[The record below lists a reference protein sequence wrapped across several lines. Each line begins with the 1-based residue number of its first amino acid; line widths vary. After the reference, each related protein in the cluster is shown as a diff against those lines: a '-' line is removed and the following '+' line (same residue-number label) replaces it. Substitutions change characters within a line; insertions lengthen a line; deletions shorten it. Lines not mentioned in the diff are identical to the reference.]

1 MSLDADAILDR
12 RRLKRRLT
20 IWRLAAI
27 VAVFALAFIALFRGD
42 VITGHDHVA
51 EIGVTGLISD
61 DDSRSEFL
69 RKVADDG
76 HAKALIV
83 NIDSPGGTTVGG
95 ETLYNDI
102 RRVAERKP
110 VVGVIRTLGTS
121 AAYLAATA
129 TDHIISAESSLTG
142 SIGVLIQ
149 TAQFTGL
156 LEKIGIS
163 AEAIKSSPLKS
174 TPSPL
179 EPLTEESRAATQA
192 VIDDTHAWFIGIVA
206 VRRDLPEERIQQ
218 VSDGRIFT
226 GRQALQLGLVDEI
239 GGRHEAREWLSKTHN
254 IPSSLPLLRTDRRP
268 AGQGF
273 IEYIVNL
280 VGKTTFSERLTLDG
294 LISLWHPQSVF

>member
-27 VAVFALAFIALFRGD
+27 VAVFTLAFIALFRAD
-42 VITGHDHVA
+42 VITGQDHVA
-51 EIGVTGLISD
+51 EIGVLGLIVD
-61 DDSRSEFL
+61 DDDRSEVL

-95 ETLYNDI
+95 ETLYNEI

-110 VVGVIRTLGTS
+110 VVGVVRTLGTS
-121 AAYLAATA
+121 AAYLVATA
-129 TDHIISAESSLTG
+129 TDHIISAETSLTG

-192 VIDDTHAWFIGIVA
+192 VIDDTHAWFIGIIA
-206 VRRDLPEERIQQ
+206 ARRDLPEERLQQ

-239 GGRHEAREWLSKTHN
+239 GGRHEAREWLSTTHN
-254 IPSSLPLLRTDRRP
+254 ISASLPLLKIDRQLV
-268 AGQGF
+268 GQGF
-273 IEYIVNL
+273 IEKIVKL
-280 VGKTTFSERLTLDG
+280 IGKTTFSERLTLDG

>member
-27 VAVFALAFIALFRGD
+27 VAVFTLAFIALFRAD

-51 EIGVTGLISD
+51 EIGILGLIVD
-61 DDSRSEFL
+61 DDDRSEVL

-95 ETLYNDI
+95 ETLYNEI

-110 VVGVIRTLGTS
+110 VVGVVRTLGTS
-121 AAYLAATA
+121 AAYLVATA
-129 TDHIISAESSLTG
+129 TDHIISAETSLTG

-206 VRRDLPEERIQQ
+206 ARRDLPEERLQQ

-239 GGRHEAREWLSKTHN
+239 GGRHEAREWLSTTHN
-254 IPSSLPLLRTDRRP
+254 ISASLPLLKIDRQP
-268 AGQGF
+268 VGQGF
-273 IEYIVNL
+273 IEKIVKL

>member
-20 IWRLAAI
+20 VWRLAAI
-27 VAVFALAFIALFRGD
+27 AAVFVLALIALFRTD
-42 VITGHDHVA
+42 VITGRDHVA
-51 EIGVTGLISD
+51 EIGVTGLIVD
-61 DDSRSEFL
+61 DDDRSEFL

-76 HAKALIV
+76 NAKALIV

-95 ETLYNDI
+95 EILYNDI

-121 AAYLAATA
+121 AAYLVAVA
-129 TDHIISAESSLTG
+129 TDRIISAESSLTG

-149 TAQFTGL
+149 TAQFTDL

-163 AEAIKSSPLKS
+163 TEAIKSAPLKN

-206 VRRDLPEERIQQ
+206 ARRDLPEERLQQ
-218 VSDGRIFT
+218 VADGRVFT

-239 GGRHEAREWLSKTHN
+239 GGKHEARQWLSKAHN
-254 IPSSLPLLRTDRRP
+254 ISSSLPVLKINRRP
-268 AGQGF
+268 VGQGIF
-273 IEYIVNL
+273 ERIVSL

>member
-27 VAVFALAFIALFRGD
+27 VAVFTFAFIALFRAD

-51 EIGVTGLISD
+51 EIGILGLIVD
-61 DDSRSEFL
+61 DDDRSEVL

-95 ETLYNDI
+95 ETLYNEI

-110 VVGVIRTLGTS
+110 VVGVVRTLGTS
-121 AAYLAATA
+121 AAYLVATA
-129 TDHIISAESSLTG
+129 TDHIISAETSLTG

-192 VIDDTHAWFIGIVA
+192 VIDDTHAWFIGIIA
-206 VRRDLPEERIQQ
+206 ARRDLPEERLQQ

-239 GGRHEAREWLSKTHN
+239 GGRHEAREWLSAAHN
-254 IPSSLPLLRTDRRP
+254 ISASLPLLKIDRQP
-268 AGQGF
+268 VGQGF
-273 IEYIVNL
+273 IEKIVKL
-280 VGKTTFSERLTLDG
+280 VGKSTFSERLTLDG
-294 LISLWHPQSVF
+294 LISLWHPQGVF

>member
-1 MSLDADAILDR
+1 MSLDADSILDR

-20 IWRLAAI
+20 VWRLAAI
-27 VAVFALAFIALFRGD
+27 VAVFALAFIALFRID
-42 VITGHDHVA
+42 LVTGRDHVA
-51 EIGVTGLISD
+51 EIGVTGLIVD
-61 DDSRSEFL
+61 DDDRSEFL

-76 HAKALIV
+76 NAKALIV

-95 ETLYNDI
+95 EILYNDI

-121 AAYLAATA
+121 AAYLVAAA

-149 TAQFTGL
+149 TAQFTDL

-163 AEAIKSSPLKS
+163 AEAIKSSPLKN

-206 VRRDLPEERIQQ
+206 ARRDLPEERLQQ

-226 GRQALQLGLVDEI
+226 GRQALQLGLVDEL

-254 IPSSLPLLRTDRRP
+254 ISSSLPVLKINRRP
-268 AGQGF
+268 VGQGI
-273 IEYIVNL
+273 IEKIVSL

-294 LISLWHPQSVF
+294 LISLWHPQRVF

>member
-27 VAVFALAFIALFRGD
+27 VAVFTLAFIALFRAD

-51 EIGVTGLISD
+51 EIGILGLIVD
-61 DDSRSEFL
+61 DDDRSEVL

-95 ETLYNDI
+95 ETLYNEI

-110 VVGVIRTLGTS
+110 VVGVVRTLGTS
-121 AAYLAATA
+121 AAYLVATA
-129 TDHIISAESSLTG
+129 TDHIISAETSLTG

-192 VIDDTHAWFIGIVA
+192 VIDDTHAWFIGIIA
-206 VRRDLPEERIQQ
+206 ARRDLPEERLQQ

-226 GRQALQLGLVDEI
+226 GRQARQLGLVDEI
-239 GGRHEAREWLSKTHN
+239 GGRHEAREWLSTAHN
-254 IPSSLPLLRTDRRP
+254 ISASLPLLKIDRQP
-268 AGQGF
+268 VGQGF
-273 IEYIVNL
+273 IEKIVKL

-294 LISLWHPQSVF
+294 LISLWHPQGVF

>member
-1 MSLDADAILDR
+1 MSLDADSILDR

-20 IWRLAAI
+20 VWRLAAI
-27 VAVFALAFIALFRGD
+27 VAVFALAFIALFRID
-42 VITGHDHVA
+42 LVTGRDHVA
-51 EIGVTGLISD
+51 EIGVTGLIVD
-61 DDSRSEFL
+61 DDDRSEFL

-76 HAKALIV
+76 NAKALIV

-95 ETLYNDI
+95 EILYNDI

-121 AAYLAATA
+121 AAYLVAAA

-149 TAQFTGL
+149 TAQFTDL

-163 AEAIKSSPLKS
+163 AEAIKSSPLKN

-206 VRRDLPEERIQQ
+206 ARRDLPEERLQQ

-226 GRQALQLGLVDEI
+226 GRQALQLGLVDEL

-254 IPSSLPLLRTDRRP
+254 ISSSLPVLKINRRP
-268 AGQGF
+268 VGQGI
-273 IEYIVNL
+273 IEKIVSL

>member
-27 VAVFALAFIALFRGD
+27 VAVFTLAFIALFRAD

-51 EIGVTGLISD
+51 EIGILGLIVD
-61 DDSRSEFL
+61 DDDRSEVL

-95 ETLYNDI
+95 ETLYNEI

-110 VVGVIRTLGTS
+110 VVGVVRTLGTS
-121 AAYLAATA
+121 AAYLVATA
-129 TDHIISAESSLTG
+129 TDHIISAETSLTG

-192 VIDDTHAWFIGIVA
+192 VIDDTHAWFIGIIA
-206 VRRDLPEERIQQ
+206 ARRDLPEERLQQ

-239 GGRHEAREWLSKTHN
+239 GGRHEAREWLSTAHN
-254 IPSSLPLLRTDRRP
+254 ISASLPLLKIDRQP
-268 AGQGF
+268 VGQGF
-273 IEYIVNL
+273 IEKIVKL

-294 LISLWHPQSVF
+294 LISLWHPQGVF

>member
-27 VAVFALAFIALFRGD
+27 VAVFTLAFVALFRAD

-51 EIGVTGLISD
+51 EIGILGLIVD
-61 DDSRSEFL
+61 DDDRSEVL

-95 ETLYNDI
+95 ETLYNEI

-110 VVGVIRTLGTS
+110 VVGVVRTLGTS
-121 AAYLAATA
+121 AAYLVATA
-129 TDHIISAESSLTG
+129 TDHIISAETSLTG

-192 VIDDTHAWFIGIVA
+192 VIDDTHAWFIGIIA
-206 VRRDLPEERIQQ
+206 ARRDLPEERLQQ

-239 GGRHEAREWLSKTHN
+239 GGRHEAREWLSTAHN
-254 IPSSLPLLRTDRRP
+254 ISASLPLLKIDRQP
-268 AGQGF
+268 VGQGF
-273 IEYIVNL
+273 IEKVVKL

-294 LISLWHPQSVF
+294 LISLWHPQGVF

>member
-20 IWRLAAI
+20 VWRLAAL
-27 VAVFALAFIALFRGD
+27 ASVFTLAFIALFRAD
-42 VITGHDHVA
+42 LITGHDHVA
-51 EIGVTGLISD
+51 EIGVTGLIVD
-61 DDSRSEFL
+61 DDDRSEFL

-83 NIDSPGGTTVGG
+83 NINSPGGTTVGG

-102 RRVAERKP
+102 RRVAEKKP

-121 AAYLAATA
+121 AAYLVATA

-156 LEKIGIS
+156 LEKIGIT
-163 AEAIKSSPLKS
+163 AEAIKSSPLKN

-192 VIDDTHAWFIGIVA
+192 VIDDTQAWFVGIVA
-206 VRRDLPEERIQQ
+206 ARRDFPEEKIQQ
-218 VSDGRIFT
+218 VSDGRVFT
-226 GRQALQLGLVDEI
+226 GRQALQVGLVDEI
-239 GGRHEAREWLSKTHN
+239 GGRHEARAWLDRTHN
-254 IPSSLPLLRTDRRP
+254 ISSSLPLLKIDQQP
-268 AGQGF
+268 VAQGF
-273 IEYIVNL
+273 IEKIVNL